1 MDVDKGGIPMDE
13 APKDP
18 GVLTTHPSYTD
29 KDFEGKHRLH
39 TSFSFCL

>member
-1 MDVDKGGIPMDE
+1 MDANKGGIPMDE

-29 KDFEGKHRLH
+29 TDFEGKLQFKSDYSH
-39 TSFSFCL
+39 SS